1 MQTKN
6 DILACIA
13 AGPSAIQLL
22 ASQFLGKVK
31 KTKRDQNTILL
42 LKNGR
47 MRNYLSFIFNKKLC
61 PKYVYMLCN

>member
-22 ASQFLGKVK
+22 ASQFFGEGERRRKYK
-31 KTKRDQNTILL
+31 
-42 LKNGR
+42 G
-47 MRNYLSFIFNKKLC
+47 
-61 PKYVYMLCN
+61 PKYDFVT